1 MKILLIDDDVNLG
14 KVIGHQLKQH
24 DYEVVT
30 FSDGKA
36 ALSSF
41 ASENFDIVITDIQ
54 MPEISGIE
62 ILKKIRRHDPET
74 VVILITAYSSVDNAI
89 EACRLGADDYISK
102 PFGKEQLF
110 FTIEKAVKLRRMEA
124 ENRELRTKL
133 TDKFKFNNMVAESG
147 PMQEV
152 LKITRKV
159 AESEATVLV
168 LGESGTGKE
177 LIARAIHHNS
187 PRRDKPLITI
197 NCPSIPGNLMESELF
212 GHVKG
217 AFTGALKDRKGKFE
231 MADGGS
237 IFLDEIGELPLELQS
252 KLLRVLQEQEFE
264 KVGESNPVQVNVR
277 IIAAT
282 NQDLWQLTRENK
294 FREDLYYRLSV
305 IPISLPPLRDRG
317 EDVVYLTEFFLQNF
331 SAGKGHQLTPK
342 ALNILKSYS
351 WPGNVRELQNAMER
365 MVTLAQGK
373 EIGIEDIPQHIRQGS
388 VTGHSKVQT
397 IAQEGKSLEDIE
409 REVIEETLKI
419 TGGNKSKA
427 ARLLKIERHVLL
439 YKLKKLRIGI

>member
-14 KVIGHQLKQH
+14 KVIGHQLKQRNY
-24 DYEVVT
+24 DVVT

-62 ILKKIRRHDPET
+62 ILKKIRTYNSET
-74 VVILITAYSSVDNAI
+74 VVIMITAYSSVDNAI

-102 PFGKEQLF
+102 PFGQEQLL
-110 FTIEKAVKLRRMEA
+110 FTIAKAVKLRRLEA
-124 ENRELRTKL
+124 ENKELHTEL

-147 PMQEV
+147 TMQEI

-159 AESEATVLV
+159 AESEATVLI

-177 LIARAIHHNS
+177 LIAKAIHHNS
-187 PRRDKPLITI
+187 PRKDKPFITI

-231 MADGGS
+231 MADGGTV
-237 IFLDEIGELPLELQS
+237 FLDEIGELPLELQS

-264 KVGESNPVQVNVR
+264 KVGDSNPIQVNVR

-282 NQDLWQLTRENK
+282 NQNLWQLIRENK
-294 FREDLYYRLSV
+294 FREDLFYRLSV
-305 IPISLPPLRDRG
+305 IPITLPPLRERG
-317 EDVVYLTEFFLQNF
+317 EDIPYLIEYFLHKY
-331 SAGKGHQLTPK
+331 SPSGKLKIVPE
-342 ALNILKSYS
+342 ALKILEDYS
-351 WPGNVRELQNAMER
+351 WPGNVRELQNSVER
-365 MVTLAQGK
+365 MVTLAHGK
-373 EIGIEDIPQHIRQGS
+373 EIGIEDIPPHIRHDNVS
-388 VTGHSKVQT
+388 DNPKTSAIT
-397 IAQEGKSLEDIE
+397 EEGKSLEDIE
-409 REVIEETLKI
+409 RQVIEETLKI

-427 ARLLKIERHVLL
+427 ARLLKIERHILL
-439 YKLKKLRIGI
+439 YKLKKLEIGI